1 MSMSSATDA
10 LATLLVGD
18 EQALG
23 RLAAR
28 LAAVLPSR
36 ALVTLAGDL
45 GAGKTTFVKAVAAAV
60 GLDPADVTSPTFG
73 LIHVHQPPAAA
84 GRPERIVHAD
94 MYRLADSRELAE
106 TGWDDAIAGAGWV
119 FVEWPERVAAALPAE
134 RLDLGIGIDSPSAR
148 TLTFRGRGAEAA
160 AIVRG
165 LNAGASNAANA
176 GNTAGAG

>member
-10 LATLLVGD
+10 LATLQVGD
-18 EQALG
+18 EQALV

-36 ALVTLAGDL
+36 AVVTLTGDL

-134 RLDLGIGIDSPSAR
+134 RIDLGIGIDSPSAR
-148 TLTFRGRGAEAA
+148 TLTFRGRGAEAV

-165 LNAGASNAANA
+165 LNAGA